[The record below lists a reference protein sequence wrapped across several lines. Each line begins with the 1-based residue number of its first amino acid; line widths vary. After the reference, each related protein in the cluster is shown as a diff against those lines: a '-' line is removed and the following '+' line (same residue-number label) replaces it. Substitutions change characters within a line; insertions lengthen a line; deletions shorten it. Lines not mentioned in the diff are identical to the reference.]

1 MTGRVTRLSRRTLLA
16 DFGTAGIGLIVLS
29 ACGGSSGSSDPPSTS
44 SGVATDPAP
53 SELASSDPAPTGT
66 PASASP
72 TDPPVT
78 ADSIDPA
85 VDADEQTGSLRLQHV
100 SLGFVSA
107 FVLVRGAEAAV
118 VDTGTADGRD
128 AILAG
133 LDAMSVS
140 PASVRHIVLT
150 HNHGDHIG
158 GLAGLEG
165 DLTGAT
171 VHAGAGDIATIQ
183 TALPLIEAADG
194 DEIFGMG
201 VIGTPGHTPG
211 SISLFDTD
219 TGILVAGDAINGDG
233 AGGLIGPNPD
243 FTADMATAL
252 ESVAKLAALA
262 PSTAAFGHG
271 GAPVTDDVAAE
282 LGALV

>member
-1 MTGRVTRLSRRTLLA
+1 MTGRVTRLSRRTLLT
-16 DFGTAGIGLIVLS
+16 DFGAAGVGLIVLS
-29 ACGGSSGSSDPPSTS
+29 ACGGSSGSGDPPSTS
-44 SGVATDPAP
+44 GSATDPASTESVP
-53 SELASSDPAPTGT
+53 TDPPV
-66 PASASP
+66 SASP
-72 TDPPVT
+72 TDPPAT
-78 ADSIDPA
+78 AGSTDPGA
-85 VDADEQTGSLRLQHV
+85 VEGTQPGSLQLQHV

-107 FVLVRGAEAAV
+107 YVLVRGTEAAV

-133 LDAMSVS
+133 LDAMSVA

-158 GLAGLEG
+158 GLVGLEG

-171 VHAGAGDIATIQ
+171 VYAGAGDIATIQ

-211 SISLFDTD
+211 SISLFDTES
-219 TGILVAGDAINGDG
+219 GVLVAGDAINGDG
-233 AGGLIGPNPD
+233 AGGLTGPNPD

-252 ESVAKLAALA
+252 ESVGKLAVLA

-271 GAPVTDDVAAE
+271 GAPVTDDVAAKLE
-282 LGALV
+282 ALV